1 MTVIYHHFLCLSNLS
16 QTLFRFALRW
26 HGKCS
31 HGGGESPARLQEKKE
46 RQSLIKNMKPTVSEF
61 PECFFEI
68 DDVFRKEKKKNY
80 SMAEI
85 MELLNV
91 VSTETLSVPQVQR
104 EKA

>member
-1 MTVIYHHFLCLSNLS
+1 
-16 QTLFRFALRW
+16 
-26 HGKCS
+26 
-31 HGGGESPARLQEKKE
+31 
-46 RQSLIKNMKPTVSEF
+46 MKPTVSEF

-68 DDVFRKEKKKNY
+68 DDVFQEGKKKRNY

-91 VSTETLSVPQVQR
+91 VSTETLTVPQVQR

>member
-1 MTVIYHHFLCLSNLS
+1 MQPWWWRVACTA
-16 QTLFRFALRW
+16 T
-26 HGKCS
+26 GK
-31 HGGGESPARLQEKKE
+31 KKE

-68 DDVFRKEKKKNY
+68 DDVFQEGKKKKNY

-91 VSTETLSVPQVQR
+91 VSTETLTVPQVQR